1 MSLVKTQASARLDPL
16 TPTERSER
24 MSRVKSSDSKA
35 EMAVRRALFS
45 LGFRY
50 RLHRKDITGTP
61 DIAFI
66 GRRKLV
72 FVHGCFWHR
81 HPGCKNARTPKSRL
95 EFWQTKLDK
104 NRERDLS
111 VQKQLHDEGWSFLVV
126 WECETNKVPALLAR
140 LSDFME
146 QPL

>member
-1 MSLVKTQASARLDPL
+1 MGLAKRQATARQDPL

-24 MSRVKSSDSKA
+24 MSRVKSINPKA
-35 EMAVRRALFS
+35 EMVVRRALFS
-45 LGFRY
+45 LGYRY
-50 RLHRKDITGTP
+50 RIHRKDIKGTP

-95 EFWQTKLDK
+95 EFWLRKFNN
-104 NRERDLS
+104 NRERDLI
-111 VQKQLHDEGWSFLVV
+111 VQKQLHDEGWSFLLV
-126 WECETNKVPALLAR
+126 WECEINNGPALLAR
-140 LSDFME
+140 LRNFME
-146 QPL
+146 EPL